1 MSWNPGRAKEP
12 NDVSGP
18 VKRIVPKGLLL
29 ANPGKQA
36 PAPDSNV
43 ECGKCH
49 MIVYSPDRKFDAKAL
64 QLAMK
69 AHYSTSPQC
78 VDSNS

>member
-1 MSWNPGRAKEP
+1 MELNE
-12 NDVSGP
+12 VSGAM
-18 VKRIVPKGLLL
+18 KRIVPKGLLL
-29 ANPGKQA
+29 GNPGKQA

-49 MIVYSPDRKFDAKAL
+49 MIIYRPDRKFDAKAL

-69 AHYSTSPQC
+69 AHYSMSPRC
-78 VDSNS
+78 AGSNS